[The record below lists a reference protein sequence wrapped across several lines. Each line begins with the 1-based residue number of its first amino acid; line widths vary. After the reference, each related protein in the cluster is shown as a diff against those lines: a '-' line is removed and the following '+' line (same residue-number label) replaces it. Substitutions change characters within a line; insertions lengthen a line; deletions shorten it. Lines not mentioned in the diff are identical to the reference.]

1 MDQRAQGF
9 ERERQV
15 EKEIQGIK
23 NYRKF
28 CIVVYNKRKKGKMS
42 KITLH

>member
-1 MDQRAQGF
+1 MDQGAQGF
-9 ERERQV
+9 EREV

-28 CIVVYNKRKKGKMS
+28 CIVVCCIIKERKEREVK
-42 KITLH
+42 